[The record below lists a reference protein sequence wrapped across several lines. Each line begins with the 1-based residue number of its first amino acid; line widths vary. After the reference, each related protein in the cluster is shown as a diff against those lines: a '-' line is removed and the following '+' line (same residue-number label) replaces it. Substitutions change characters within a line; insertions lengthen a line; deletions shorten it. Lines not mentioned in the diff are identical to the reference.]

1 MSLLLEIC
9 MSLAMLGIA
18 VYTGVLA
25 VIALMAHKAKV
36 ELTKGTEEKF
46 PPYMT
51 GEDLI

>member
-1 MSLLLEIC
+1 

-25 VIALMAHKAKV
+25 AIAVMAHKAKV
-36 ELTKGTEEKF
+36 QLTKGREEKF